1 MYQLLIEAGGLRQI
15 ARINAD
21 AYERILTEI
30 NAVAGAAGFAP
41 LLYDGDDVYFQSD
54 LPGAMEPK
62 YLVTGLQRLLEH
74 LAGQRENLLD
84 YVLLLHSSDQRKP
97 EAIFLEMQDLL
108 RYARLQECAYVTT
121 PVVSAIRSVVE
132 TDGGQPL
139 ARITVFHGDP
149 LRTESSLRDTLV
161 SREEIERL
169 LSVIK
174 GSDSGRIYVRASEAS
189 VPMELV
195 QAAAECLAEDGDSR
209 IVPVL
214 CHEAMTRSELYAQ
227 IVQALP
233 LDLSRSGTENGVIP
247 VPLLPVLHERFFYA
261 AGAGAITDTE
271 PGELRVTTRH
281 LIEGVALRVSRV
293 VVVLRDFDLCPSAV
307 RAAVDPLFADV
318 VFDAECVL
326 LASGADE
333 PDDDGWTEYVPSQKE
348 TEARSDPDGGGRYDA
363 VLRYWEQL
371 PHEPGDR
378 HPIVATGLDRRLRA
392 VLGVIRGACDNGALR
407 MLYLIDRNDGVLH
420 GEYFDRM
427 FPDVGVSQAER
438 SGIVKELEHR
448 GMILPG
454 PSHRIHP
461 GLAGATGVLLDGDVR
476 AVIDATIRIT
486 LVTLIEE
493 GALQFTPR
501 IWEIYEAITDGSGRS
516 DQWHA
521 YLHALSARGA
531 MQVFDSL
538 PGVRSTRAR
547 SYEVS
552 YRSARIRLH
561 LRDSR
566 GPETCADD
574 AAGLAESTE
583 SEELTATQRIDAQL
597 SLGEWELAGR
607 RYDEAMR
614 LGKRAIMHQQSS
626 GDDRSLAASHLLI
639 ARIMLAQRRIA
650 DAGHYLNFARE
661 EASRDRGTYL
671 IAEMLDATRY
681 FLVGNLSRA
690 TAAWESQIEPL
701 ARFGFTDWMLMAW
714 FGRARVAYELGDYH
728 GCADLCHGIERFAG
742 ECGFDAPLRVART
755 WRIRSELLTEGA
767 ASELLSQLRDLPET
781 GETLLVEAE
790 YFLREGRWT
799 RGIELLDRGIEAESV
814 VDRWPRIGVCW
825 DNGFALMEDLLLA
838 NQPGSTE
845 LLRILSALRAWALGQ
860 EGRTEEAIDTFYRLT
875 RTGDGMAEDPYTS
888 FYTYLYASILPEE
901 RSRERDD
908 RVTVLGKSVK
918 ILQERTSR
926 IDDYRDK
933 IRFLR
938 HNTWNRRVM
947 ESAQRHNLV

>member
-21 AYERILTEI
+21 SYERILTDI
-30 NAVAGAAGFAP
+30 NAVAGDSGFFP
-41 LLYDGDDVYFQSD
+41 ELYDGDDIYYRAD
-54 LPGAMEPK
+54 PPGGMEPK
-62 YLVTGLQRLLEH
+62 QVVQALQRILDQ
-74 LAGQRENLLD
+74 LAEQRENLLD
-84 YVLLLHSSDQRKP
+84 YVVLLHASDNKKTEP
-97 EAIFLEMQDLL
+97 VFLEMQDLL
-108 RYARLQECAYVTT
+108 RFARDQECAYVTT
-121 PVVSAIRSVVE
+121 PVLAAIRSVIE
-132 TDGGQPL
+132 SDNSGPL
-139 ARITVFHGDP
+139 ARITAFRGDP
-149 LRTESSLRDTLV
+149 HRTETSLRDSLV
-161 SREEIERL
+161 PVEEIERL
-169 LSVIK
+169 LGVIRD
-174 GSDSGRIYVRASEAS
+174 SESGRICVRGPEAS
-189 VPMELV
+189 VPMELIQV
-195 QAAAECLAEDGDSR
+195 AAERLSEDGDTLT
-209 IVPVL
+209 VPVY
-214 CHEAMTRSELYAQ
+214 CSETLTPSGLYAQ

-233 LDLSRSGTENGVIP
+233 LDLSRSGSENDTIP
-247 VPLLPVLHERFFYA
+247 VSLLPVLHERFYGS
-261 AGAGAITDTE
+261 AGSGTATDTE
-271 PGELRVTTRH
+271 PGELRVTARH
-281 LIEGVALRVSRV
+281 LLEGVALRVSRI
-293 VVVLRDFDLCPSAV
+293 VVLLHNLDICPEPV
-307 RAAVDPLFADV
+307 RSAVDPLFADV
-318 VFDAECVL
+318 VFDTACIV
-326 LASGADE
+326 LASTVEDLS
-333 PDDDGWTEYVPSQKE
+333 DDGWEQFVLAHEESPS
-348 TEARSDPDGGGRYDA
+348 ARVDHRFGA
-363 VLRYWEQL
+363 ALEYWETL
-371 PHEPGDR
+371 PHQAADR
-378 HPIVATGLDRRLRA
+378 DPLVATGMDRELRSA
-392 VLGVIRGACDNGALR
+392 LAVIRAACETGALR
-407 MLYLIDRNDGVLH
+407 LLYLIDQNDGVLH
-420 GEYFDRM
+420 GEYFDRL
-427 FPDVGVSQAER
+427 FPHVGVSLAER
-438 SGIVKELEHR
+438 SGFIKELEHR
-448 GMILPG
+448 GLIVTG
-454 PSHRIHP
+454 PTYRIHP
-461 GLAGATGVLLDGDVR
+461 GLAGSIGVLLGQEER
-476 AVIDATIRIT
+476 ERIDDMIRATIET
-486 LVTLIEE
+486 LVDE
-493 GALQFTPR
+493 GAIQFTPR
-501 IWEIYEAITDGSGRS
+501 IWEMFERVADGSGRS
-516 DQWHA
+516 DLRHT
-521 YLHALSARGA
+521 YLHSLAARGA
-531 MQVFDSL
+531 ITAFDAL

-547 SYEVS
+547 AYEDS

-566 GPETCADD
+566 GPDTCKDD
-574 AAGLAESTE
+574 AVRLAESTE
-583 SEELTATQRIDAQL
+583 SEELTVVQRIDAQL

-614 LGKRAIMHQQSS
+614 LGKRAIMLQQSS
-626 GDDRSLAASHLLI
+626 GDDHSLAASHLLI

-690 TAAWESQIEPL
+690 TLAWESQIEPL

-728 GCADLCHGIERFAG
+728 GCAELCRGMERFAG
-742 ECGFDAPLRVART
+742 ECGFDTPLRVARA
-755 WRIRSELLTEGA
+755 WRIRAELLTEGP

-799 RGIELLDRGIEAESV
+799 RGIELLDRGIEAESE

-825 DNGFALMEDLLLA
+825 DSGFASMEDLLLA

-845 LLRILSALRAWALGQ
+845 LLRILSALRAWALGR